1 MKKKL
6 MILFPLLF
14 LVGCAQTKVAS
25 EPVDELVLT
34 YEEVSYCNLAMKKAN
49 RDKIKQIFSNEY
61 NKDIDFIA
69 IPFATWKE
77 VSDEFIKLYRA
88 NRQAQ
93 RRDFIKLSPVYV
105 DGLRIN
111 SDDVEVKEEEESD
124 EFKDFV
130 DSFKDIIEVK

>member
-1 MKKKL
+1 
-6 MILFPLLF
+6 
-14 LVGCAQTKVAS
+14 
-25 EPVDELVLT
+25 
-34 YEEVSYCNLAMKKAN
+34 MKKAN

-111 SDDVEVKEEEESD
+111 SDDVEVKEEESD